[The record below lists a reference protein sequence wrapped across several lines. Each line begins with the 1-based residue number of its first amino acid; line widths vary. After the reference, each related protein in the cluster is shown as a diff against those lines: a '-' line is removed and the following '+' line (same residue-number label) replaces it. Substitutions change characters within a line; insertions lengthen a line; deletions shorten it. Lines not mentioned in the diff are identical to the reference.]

1 MVRAVDQSTFQ
12 PKIGFKTR
20 YGIVANPFSHVTENA
35 TTGAFTTGEL
45 LGAITKDNNGYYR
58 RVMVDNIL

>member
-20 YGIVANPFSHVTENA
+20 YGMVANPFAEGLTA
-35 TTGAFTTGEL
+35 GA
-45 LGAITKDNNGYYR
+45 GALTINTNKYYR
-58 RVMVDNIL
+58 RIIVNNLM